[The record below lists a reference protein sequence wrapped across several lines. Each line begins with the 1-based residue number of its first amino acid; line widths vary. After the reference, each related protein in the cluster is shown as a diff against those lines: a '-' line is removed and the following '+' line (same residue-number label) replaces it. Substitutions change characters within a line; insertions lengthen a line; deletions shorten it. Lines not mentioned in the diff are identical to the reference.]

1 MVKLFASTDKVFNTS
16 NGDKKSFAFSRRG
29 INMFFV
35 NEKMT
40 KEILSIDKVGLLDKK
55 VREKAREF
63 ENKIFPN
70 VKLID
75 DLIIFDPNNKFS
87 LNNNHYLQNKVNLSV
102 LEYDSNEI
110 RLGDYINV
118 EDVPQLLIALNVIK
132 DFKNIFKK
140 KFPDRQFCIYLNSQY
155 YYYDNLGNAIDDF
168 DIEKWKNN
176 EYRKEEVK
184 MLQFH
189 TFREEHGYENGYIL
203 SVNNLDDYLNEAI
216 LVGKF

>member
-1 MVKLFASTDKVFNTS
+1 
-16 NGDKKSFAFSRRG
+16 
-29 INMFFV
+29 MFFV